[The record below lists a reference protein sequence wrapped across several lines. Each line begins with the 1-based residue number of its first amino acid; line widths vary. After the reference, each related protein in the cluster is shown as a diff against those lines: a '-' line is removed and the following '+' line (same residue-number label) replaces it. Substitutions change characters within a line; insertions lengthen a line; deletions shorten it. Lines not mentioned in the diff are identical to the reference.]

1 MKLKFKILNKFIKFL
16 IYIKFVG
23 PVNGLYLVKLENSKI
38 FIRDLIIKI

>member
-23 PVNGLYLVKLENSKI
+23 PVMDYTWLSWKILKYLSEI
-38 FIRDLIIKI
+38 